1 MLGRGAST
9 GGTTAPPPTLPL
21 VGYAPFTFRRCA
33 RAFRGS
39 SGSPSASNLSEL
51 VPIERAPSLSSRGTG
66 FASTSFDPSRRASV
80 ESQFLGREGFSIR
93 DRYVEF
99 EGYFFV
105 SCKSLEFWKKSFL
118 FTPSSRVEV
127 FFVVKIKNI
136 NSTVLLFINHSMIH
150 YNS

>member
-80 ESQFLGREGFSIR
+80 ESMHRSFWGGEDFQQEIDTQNSR
-93 DRYVEF
+93 DISLFR
-99 EGYFFV
+99 
-105 SCKSLEFWKKSFL
+105 KSLEFWKKSFL
-118 FTPSSRVEV
+118 LPFEQKWK
-127 FFVVKIKNI
+127 FFSLLKLKILI
-136 NSTVLLFINHSMIH
+136 LLF
-150 YNS
+150 YCL

>member
-80 ESQFLGREGFSIR
+80 ESMHRSFWGGEDFQQEIDTQNSRDISLFLVSLWNFGKK
-93 DRYVEF
+93 V
-99 EGYFFV
+99 FF
-105 SCKSLEFWKKSFL
+105 LPL
-118 FTPSSRVEV
+118 RVEWK
-127 FFVVKIKNI
+127 FFSLLKLKILI
-136 NSTVLLFINHSMIH
+136 LLF
-150 YNS
+150 YCL